1 MMTVQLEITSFP
13 TFNTPKNVLDVQC
26 TCLSST
32 DFEIMC
38 LIMNVIKSQEK
49 NVIYPTRKRKGQ
61 FSTSL

>member
-1 MMTVQLEITSFP
+1 MTVQLEITSFS

-26 TCLSST
+26 IFLSPT
-32 DFEIMC
+32 EFEIMC

>member
-1 MMTVQLEITSFP
+1 MTVQFEITSFP
-13 TFNTPKNVLDVQC
+13 TFNTPNNVLDVQC
-26 TCLSST
+26 IFLSST
-32 DFEIMC
+32 EFEIMC